1 MLRAEAINKT
11 FGAVVALQDV
21 ALQIPRGEITGLVGD
36 NGAGKST
43 LIKIISGVL
52 TPDSGVIEF
61 EGKAAN
67 FASPAD
73 ARAQGIETVYQ
84 DLALVGNL
92 SVWANLYLGREL
104 TIGPKFLHILDKPAM
119 HANTNDMLKR
129 FVRAVPPIDESIEFL
144 SGGQRQVVA
153 IARAGAWGSK
163 LILMDEPTAALGVAE
178 TKAVEDVI
186 FGLKQQGLT
195 ILVIS
200 HNLDQ
205 IFRITDGIWVMRR
218 GRVIG
223 YRRDRENAAGRDR
236 RHDHRGGGLVADRL
250 MTATPRRWT
259 PLVRSGAAP
268 WRPDRLRSARRRHV
282 HVEVDLRDVSEPGQC
297 PAAELRDRDHRMR
310 HDLRDHPRRL

>member
-1 MLRAEAINKT
+1 MTDGSQTVVDPLLRVEGINKA

-21 ALQIPRGEITGLVGD
+21 TLEIPRGDIIGLVGD

-52 TPDSGVIEF
+52 TPDSGVIAF
-61 EGKAAN
+61 EGKPVS
-67 FASPAD
+67 FASPAE
-73 ARAQGIETVYQ
+73 ARAAGIETVYQ

-92 SVWANLYLGREL
+92 SVWANVYLGREL
-104 TIGPKFLHILDKPAM
+104 TTGPNFLHILDKSAM
-119 HANTNDMLKR
+119 HANTSEMLKR
-129 FVRAVPPIDESIEFL
+129 FVRSMPPIGEPVEFL

-163 LILMDEPTAALGVAE
+163 LVLMDEPTAALGIAE

-186 FGLKQQGLT
+186 FGLRRQGLT

-205 IFRITDGIWVMRR
+205 IFRITDGVWVMRR

-223 YRRDRENAAGRDR
+223 FRQ
-236 RHDHRGGGLVADRL
+236 
-250 MTATPRRWT
+250 TAKTRPDEIVGMIT
-259 PLVRSGAAP
+259 GAATWSP
-268 WRPDRLRSARRRHV
+268 TGS
-282 HVEVDLRDVSEPGQC
+282 
-297 PAAELRDRDHRMR
+297 
-310 HDLRDHPRRL
+310 

>member
-1 MLRAEAINKT
+1 MNDGAAIPDALLRAEAINKA
-11 FGAVVALQDV
+11 FGAVVALEDV
-21 ALQIPRGEITGLVGD
+21 TLQIPRGEITGLVGD

-43 LIKIISGVL
+43 LIKIVSGVL

-61 EGKAAN
+61 EGKTAN
-67 FASPAD
+67 FTSPAE
-73 ARAQGIETVYQ
+73 ARAEGIETVYQ

-92 SVWANLYLGREL
+92 AVWANVYLGREL
-104 TIGPKFLHILDKPAM
+104 TMGPRRLHILDKPAM
-119 HANTNDMLKR
+119 LSNTSDMLKR
-129 FVRAVPPIDESIEFL
+129 FIRNVPPIGESVEML

-163 LILMDEPTAALGVAE
+163 LILMDEPTAALGIAE

-205 IFRITDGIWVMRR
+205 IFRITSGIWVLRR

-223 YRRDRENAAGRDR
+223 YRETAKTRPEEIVGMITGAPTLS
-236 RHDHRGGGLVADRL
+236 RGG
-250 MTATPRRWT
+250 
-259 PLVRSGAAP
+259 S
-268 WRPDRLRSARRRHV
+268 
-282 HVEVDLRDVSEPGQC
+282 
-297 PAAELRDRDHRMR
+297 
-310 HDLRDHPRRL
+310 

>member
-1 MLRAEAINKT
+1 MNDSPGILDALLRAEAINKN
-11 FGAVVALQDV
+11 FGAVVALEEV
-21 ALQIPRGEITGLVGD
+21 ALQIPKGEITGLVGD

-52 TPDSGVIEF
+52 TPDSGRIEF

-67 FASPAD
+67 FGSPAE

-92 SVWANLYLGREL
+92 PVWANVYLGREL
-104 TIGPKFLHILDKPAM
+104 TAGPRSLHILDKPAM
-119 HANTNDMLKR
+119 LSNTAEMLKR
-129 FVRAVPPIDESIEFL
+129 FVRNVPPIGESVEGL

-163 LILMDEPTAALGVAE
+163 LILMDEPTAALGIAE
-178 TKAVEDVI
+178 TKAVEEVI

-205 IFRITDGIWVMRR
+205 IFRITDGVWVMRR

-223 YRRDRENAAGRDR
+223 YRQTARTRPEEIVSMITGAA
-236 RHDHRGGGLVADRL
+236 
-250 MTATPRRWT
+250 TSS
-259 PLVRSGAAP
+259 RSGA
-268 WRPDRLRSARRRHV
+268 
-282 HVEVDLRDVSEPGQC
+282 
-297 PAAELRDRDHRMR
+297 
-310 HDLRDHPRRL
+310 